1 EFGRSPASGIAD
13 PECWNHF
20 QALTDSSIRLDRVPQ
35 PPGFCTRVG
44 PNTTGS
50 ENFHKGLQTWPYRY
64 ADKWM
69 FEDGLDRNPPRAA
82 RVYALI
88 GAVQFDAFIASQDGK
103 FTYWYIRPHQLDPAI
118 VPLFP
123 VPNFPSYPSNHST
136 FSTAKMEML
145 AYLFPA
151 RADFIRGV
159 GKEAGDSR
167 IWAGIHFPMD
177 NVAGLQ
183 LGKSVAQ
190 VFIEWAQSD
199 GSQ

>member
-1 EFGRSPASGIAD
+1 MGKNGV
-13 PECWNHF
+13 H
-20 QALTDSSIRLDRVPQ
+20 
-35 PPGFCTRVG
+35 VG
-44 PNTTGS
+44 
-50 ENFHKGLQTWPYRY
+50 
-64 ADKWM
+64 
-69 FEDGLDRNPPRAA
+69 NPPRAT

-103 FTYWYIRPHQLDPAI
+103 FTYWYIRPPQLDPVI

-123 VPNFPSYPSNHST
+123 TPNFPSYPSNHST
-136 FSTAKMEML
+136 FSAAKSEML

-151 RADFIRGV
+151 HADFIRAV
-159 GKEAGDSR
+159 GTEAGDSR

-177 NVAGLQ
+177 NVAGVQ

-190 VFIEWAQSD
+190 VFISWAQSD